1 MKLLIN
7 LCAHD
12 GIVSHYAGVGTI
24 VKRYIEVFDII
35 LKEKN
40 IDYEFNLFTPE
51 YNHDSF
57 GYSGY
62 TKLKHS
68 KMEKVKIF
76 QVSNGTNGTLG
87 YGTPDNWKT
96 LSKNVSKIINKVD
109 FNLYDI
115 VLTIAN
121 DTPYGGMLEMLNESD
136 NHIKVWI
143 PHSTGKI
150 HLVDSS
156 IENSDLVLQDRLKW
170 EKSTIDF
177 INNNKNSYLGSTG
190 KYIEK
195 HLIEEYGLNKG
206 KSVLIINGEVLSKPT
221 IYEETKEMNDLF
233 NQIKDYDNIILSFGR
248 AEPYKNLDAT
258 MYLGE
263 KLKIK
268 PVVIAQGYFEGQPLI
283 KELKKK
289 ANETNSKIFVDAPF
303 YLAQYIVNHFNNN
316 MILLIPSKK
325 EIVGLIIN
333 EIRKMNKENVLI
345 VANDI
350 GGMHEQ
356 INDGVDGVL
365 VDLTN
370 IEESAIKIKK
380 YFNDYDIKRINKNA
394 QKRLNL
400 QYDFEKICNKFLT
413 DILGDKYE

>member
-35 LKEKN
+35 LKEKS

-57 GYSGY
+57 GYSEY

-68 KMEKVKIF
+68 KMKKVKIF

-115 VLTIAN
+115 VLTVAN

-177 INNNKNSYLGSTG
+177 INNNNNSYLGSTG

-195 HLIEEYGLNKG
+195 HLIEEYGLNKD

-221 IYEETKEMNDLF
+221 IYEETEEMKDLF

-289 ANETNSKIFVDAPF
+289 ANETNSKIFVDVPF

-316 MILLIPSKK
+316 MVLLIPSKK

-413 DILGDKYE
+413 DVLGDKYE

>member
-51 YNHDSF
+51 YKYNSF
-57 GYSGY
+57 GYSEY
-62 TKLKHS
+62 TKMKHS
-68 KMEKVKIF
+68 KMDKVKIF

-87 YGTPDNWKT
+87 YGTPNNWKI
-96 LSKNVSKIINKVD
+96 LSDNVSKIINKID
-109 FNLYDI
+109 FNLYDV

-121 DTPYGGMLEMLNESD
+121 DTPYGGMLQMLNESD

-156 IENSDLVLQDRLKW
+156 IENSNLVLQDRLKW

-177 INNNKNSYLGSTG
+177 INNDKNSYLGSTG

-195 HLIEEYGLNKG
+195 HLIEEYGLNED

-221 IYEETKEMNDLF
+221 IYEETEEMDELF
-233 NQIKDYDNIILSFGR
+233 NQIKDYDNIILAFGR

-263 KLKIK
+263 KLNIK
-268 PVVIAQGYFEGQPLI
+268 SVVIAQGYFEGQPLI
-283 KELKKK
+283 KELKKQ
-289 ANETNSKIFVDAPF
+289 ANDTDSKIFVDAPF
-303 YLAQYIVNHFNNN
+303 YLAQYIVNHFNKN
-316 MILLIPSKK
+316 MILLIPSTK

-333 EIRKMNKENVLI
+333 EIRKMNRENVLI

-380 YFNDYDIKRINKNA
+380 YFNDNDIKKINKKA
-394 QKRLNL
+394 QERLKN
-400 QYDFEKICNKFLT
+400 QYDFEKICNEFLKN
-413 DILGDKYE
+413 ILGDKYE

>member
-24 VKRYIEVFDII
+24 VKRYIEVFNII

-51 YNHDSF
+51 YKYDSF
-57 GYSGY
+57 GYSEY
-62 TKLKHS
+62 TKTKHI
-68 KMEKVKIF
+68 KMERVKIF

-87 YGTPDNWKT
+87 YGTPANWKI
-96 LSKNVSKIINKVD
+96 LSKNVSEIINKID

-121 DTPYGGMLEMLNESD
+121 DTPYGGMVDMLNKSD

-156 IENSDLVLQDRLKW
+156 IENSDLILQDRLKW
-170 EKSTIDF
+170 EKSAIDF
-177 INNNKNSYLGSTG
+177 INNDKNSYLGSTG

-195 HLIEEYGLNKG
+195 HLIEEYGLNKD
-206 KSVLIINGEVLSKPT
+206 KSVLIINGEVISKPT
-221 IYEETKEMNDLF
+221 IYEQTEEMKELF
-233 NQIKDYDNIILSFGR
+233 DQIKDYDNIILAFGR

-268 PVVIAQGYFEGQPLI
+268 SVVIAQGYFEGQPLI
-283 KELKKK
+283 NELKSK
-289 ANETNSKIFVDAPF
+289 ANETNAKIFVDAPF
-303 YLAQYIVNHFNNN
+303 YFAQYIINHFNKN
-316 MILLIPSKK
+316 MILLIPSTK

-333 EIRKMNKENVLI
+333 EIRKMNRENVLI

-350 GGMHEQ
+350 GGMREQ
-356 INDGVDGVL
+356 INDGVDGVK

-370 IEESAIKIKK
+370 IEESASKIKK

-394 QKRLNL
+394 QERLIK
-400 QYDFEKICNKFLT
+400 QYDFEKICDEFLIK
-413 DILGDKYE
+413 ILGDKYE

>member
-57 GYSGY
+57 GYSEH
-62 TKLKHS
+62 TKLNHS

-170 EKSTIDF
+170 EQSTIDF

-195 HLIEEYGLNKG
+195 HLIEEYGLNKD

>member
-1 MKLLIN
+1 MKLLVN

-24 VKRYIEVFDII
+24 VKRYIEVFDML

-51 YNHDSF
+51 YNDNSF
-57 GYSGY
+57 GFSEY
-62 TKLKHS
+62 TKTKHK

-76 QVSNGTNGTLG
+76 EVSNGTAGTLG
-87 YGTPDNWKT
+87 YGTPDNWEI
-96 LSKNVSKIINKVD
+96 LSKNVSEIINKID
-109 FNLYDI
+109 FNFYDI

-121 DTPYGGMLEMLNESD
+121 DTPYAGMLELLNEKE

-156 IENSDLVLQDRLKW
+156 IENSDLVLQDRLNW
-170 EKSTIDF
+170 ELDAINF
-177 INNNKNSYLGSTG
+177 INNDKNSYLGSTG
-190 KYIEK
+190 KYIEE
-195 HLIEEYGLNKG
+195 HLIKEYKLNKS
-206 KSVLIINGEVLSKPT
+206 KSILVANGEILSKST
-221 IYEETKEMNDLF
+221 VYEETEQMKKMF
-233 NQIKDYDNIILSFGR
+233 SQIKDYDNIILSFGR

-258 MYLGE
+258 MYLGN

-283 KELKKK
+283 KELEKK
-289 ANETNSKIFVDAPF
+289 ANDTESVIFVDAPF
-303 YLAQYIVNHFNNN
+303 YLAQYIVNHFNKN

-356 INDGVDGVL
+356 INDCVDGIL

-394 QKRLNL
+394 QETLKVK
-400 QYDFEKICNKFLT
+400 YDFKTICNKFLI

>member
-57 GYSGY
+57 GYSKY
-62 TKLKHS
+62 TKLNHS

-76 QVSNGTNGTLG
+76 QVSNGTNGSLG
-87 YGTPDNWKT
+87 YGTPDNWKI

-195 HLIEEYGLNKG
+195 HLIEEYGLNKD

-221 IYEETKEMNDLF
+221 IYEETQEIKNLF
-233 NQIKDYDNIILSFGR
+233 NQIKDYDNIILAFGR

-268 PVVIAQGYFEGQPLI
+268 SVVIAQGYFEGQPLI
-283 KELKKK
+283 KELKTK
-289 ANETNSKIFVDAPF
+289 AKETNSKIFVDVPF
-303 YLAQYIVNHFNNN
+303 YLAQYIVDHFNNN

-370 IEESAIKIKK
+370 IDESAVKIKK

-394 QKRLNL
+394 QKRLNF
-400 QYDFEKICNKFLT
+400 QYDFEKICNKFLI

>member
-57 GYSGY
+57 GYSEH
-62 TKLKHS
+62 TKLNHS

-170 EKSTIDF
+170 EQSTIDF

-195 HLIEEYGLNKG
+195 HLIEEYGLNKD

-289 ANETNSKIFVDAPF
+289 ANETDSKIFVDAPF

>member
-35 LKEKN
+35 LKEKS

-57 GYSGY
+57 GYSEY

-68 KMEKVKIF
+68 KMKKVKIF

-87 YGTPDNWKT
+87 YGTPVNWKT

-115 VLTIAN
+115 VLTVAN

-177 INNNKNSYLGSTG
+177 INNNNNSYLGSTG

-195 HLIEEYGLNKG
+195 HLIEEYGLNKD

-221 IYEETKEMNDLF
+221 IYEETEEMKDLF

-289 ANETNSKIFVDAPF
+289 ANETNSKIFVDVPF

-316 MILLIPSKK
+316 MVLLIPSKK

-413 DILGDKYE
+413 DVLGDKYE